1 MTYMAGHYMT
11 KNEEKEMLEAF
22 QALDL
27 DGNGVLSVEELIE
40 GSSALTQATK
50 RYTPRNPYQRSKA
63 WLPQCWRRSM

>member
-27 DGNGVLSVEELIE
+27 DGNGVLSVDELIDGMLVYYARLQE
-40 GSSALTQATK
+40 NVSADA
-50 RYTPRNPYQRSKA
+50 
-63 WLPQCWRRSM
+63 